1 MTTGPDGSG
10 AWVLWDKLDV
20 AEQHEFHP
28 GAADRVTTFTRDA
41 NRKVTDVEQ
50 PSGKHVGYVQG
61 NCCGSIDTLVDSAG
75 NQTHWQYDVL
85 GRVAAKW
92 LRWGQPGEVQV
103 QTLGYDAVGRPTAI
117 QDARG
122 NAKTFGYDAEGR
134 LSAIQYAV
142 NAANTRPTSDV
153 ALSYEPVYGRLA
165 TVSDGTGVTSYGY
178 VPFNAAD
185 GVFGDGALA
194 TESKSVGAGVQ
205 YTHSYSYDALGRTL
219 TGPRQTSAQWD
230 ALGRLTG
237 ATSGL
242 GAFTFGY
249 QGNSGRLATVDAALT
264 DATVAF
270 NTGFTYQGAAQGRR
284 LTDIVHQVGFAA
296 ADWRVLSQHHF
307 GYDALGRLSTWQKS
321 WRDWATAMQT
331 GTWALTHDTDDQLT
345 GIAETDAAATPT
357 GSFAY
362 GYDLAGNRTTADRTT
377 PAAGTV
383 NRQWTPNGL
392 NQFTAQ
398 SAGPEAGAY
407 THDLDGNLLADN
419 TRTYQWDAENRLV
432 GVTGPFGTVT
442 WEYDAFSRRV
452 KQHDT
457 APAGPEIVRDLIW
470 EGLSIIESR
479 NQATGEIRR
488 FYGNGEER
496 QLAATVTRLHYTTD
510 HLGSIR
516 ELTDATGTIRA
527 RYDYDPY
534 GNVTKLSGNL
544 DTDFA
549 YTGHY
554 YHAAS
559 GLHLAPYRGYDPR
572 LGRWLSRDPIEEAGG
587 INLYGYVGNGPI
599 MRIDL
604 FGFAPGDSDFA
615 FGNFMQGRRDAA
627 IQRAINARSCYQCH
641 CDPEVMALGLLPSD
655 MPWWNHDLDWVHEV
669 VGKGVVTG
677 AVVATASIAA
687 PIVACTA
694 VAAYGTFESI
704 TLHSAALGI
713 IAYNSALTRPD
724 IVINLTEMVQGAAS
738 LKSVNNK
745 WKAYGAAVRAA
756 FNKINDW
763 FQ

>member
-28 GAADRVTTFTRDA
+28 GAAERVTIFTRDA

-103 QTLGYDAVGRPTAI
+103 QTFGYDAVGRPTAI

-205 YTHSYSYDALGRTL
+205 FTHSYSYDALGRTL

-237 ATSGL
+237 AASGL

-249 QGNSGRLATVDAALT
+249 QGTSGRLATVDAALT

-270 NTGFTYQGAAQGRR
+270 NTGFIYQSAAQGRR
-284 LTDIVHQVGFAA
+284 LTDIVHQVGFAP

-362 GYDLAGNRTTADRTT
+362 GYDLAGNRTTSDRTT

-392 NQFTAQ
+392 NQLTAQ

-488 FYGNGEER
+488 YYGNGEER
-496 QLAATVTRLHYTTD
+496 QLAAAVTRLHYSTD

-559 GLHLAPYRGYDPR
+559 GLHLAPYRGYNPR
-572 LGRWLSRDPIEEAGG
+572 LGRWLSRDPIEEEGG
-587 INLYGYVGNGPI
+587 LNLYGYVLNDPVNVLDPLGLAGVNLFPTSDSIYAKAEALPCVIRGYFTVAGHGSQLG
-599 MRIDL
+599 MVGVDL
-604 FGFAPGDSDFA
+604 KTLEEKIRKAPGYKE
-615 FGNFMQGRRDAA
+615 GMPVVLMG
-627 IQRAINARSCYQCH
+627 CH
-641 CDPEVMALGLLPSD
+641 VGAGKQPEQLAKLL
-655 MPWWNHDLDWVHEV
+655 
-669 VGKGVVTG
+669 K
-677 AVVATASIAA
+677 AK
-687 PIVACTA
+687 
-694 VAAYGTFESI
+694 VAASDQFVWWDWANAQKTLSSATTGTGYF
-704 TLHSAALGI
+704 
-713 IAYNSALTRPD
+713 NSTTNRWVRTSNETRW
-724 IVINLTEMVQGAAS
+724 IV
-738 LKSVNNK
+738 KP
-745 WKAYGAAVRAA
+745 
-756 FNKINDW
+756 
-763 FQ
+763 

>member
-28 GAADRVTTFTRDA
+28 GAAERVTIFTRDA

-103 QTLGYDAVGRPTAI
+103 QTLGYDAVGRPTSI

-205 YTHSYSYDALGRTL
+205 FTHSYSYDALGRTL

-237 ATSGL
+237 AASGL

-249 QGNSGRLATVDAALT
+249 QGTSGRLATVDAALT

-270 NTGFTYQGAAQGRR
+270 NTGFTYQSAAQGRR
-284 LTDIVHQVGFAA
+284 LTDIVHQVGFAP

-377 PAAGTV
+377 PAGGTV

-392 NQFTAQ
+392 NQLTAQ

-407 THDLDGNLLADN
+407 SHDLDGNLLADN

-442 WEYDAFSRRV
+442 WEY
-452 KQHDT
+452 
-457 APAGPEIVRDLIW
+457 G
-470 EGLSIIESR
+470 
-479 NQATGEIRR
+479 R
-488 FYGNGEER
+488 FTI
-496 QLAATVTRLHYTTD
+496 LAV
-510 HLGSIR
+510 I
-516 ELTDATGTIRA
+516 
-527 RYDYDPY
+527 
-534 GNVTKLSGNL
+534 
-544 DTDFA
+544 
-549 YTGHY
+549 
-554 YHAAS
+554 
-559 GLHLAPYRGYDPR
+559 LA
-572 LGRWLSRDPIEEAGG
+572 
-587 INLYGYVGNGPI
+587 
-599 MRIDL
+599 
-604 FGFAPGDSDFA
+604 
-615 FGNFMQGRRDAA
+615 
-627 IQRAINARSCYQCH
+627 
-641 CDPEVMALGLLPSD
+641 
-655 MPWWNHDLDWVHEV
+655 
-669 VGKGVVTG
+669 
-677 AVVATASIAA
+677 
-687 PIVACTA
+687 
-694 VAAYGTFESI
+694 
-704 TLHSAALGI
+704 
-713 IAYNSALTRPD
+713 
-724 IVINLTEMVQGAAS
+724 
-738 LKSVNNK
+738 
-745 WKAYGAAVRAA
+745 
-756 FNKINDW
+756 
-763 FQ
+763 